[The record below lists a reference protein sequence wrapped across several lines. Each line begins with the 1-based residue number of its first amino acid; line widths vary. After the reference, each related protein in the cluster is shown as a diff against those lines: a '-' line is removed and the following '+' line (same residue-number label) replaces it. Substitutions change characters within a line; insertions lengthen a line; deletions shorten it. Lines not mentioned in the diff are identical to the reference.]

1 MKPFKLIAHDFDVVA
16 GEHWTEQLDAYLI
29 SDNIVVRF
37 EDDHELIV
45 YKFPQSLDGC
55 DAVDYWPGDGRVKKL
70 TVYFVGVKRWQPFD
84 LARPFNEIIIEL
96 MEAK

>member
-1 MKPFKLIAHDFDVVA
+1 MTPIKLLAHDFDVVA
-16 GEHWTEQLDAYLI
+16 GEHWQEELDAFLV

-45 YKFPQSLDGC
+45 YKFPQSLAGRSS
-55 DAVDYWPGDGRVKKL
+55 VDYWPGDGRVKKM
-70 TVYFVGVKRWQPFD
+70 TVFFDRVTRWQPFD
-84 LARPFNEIIIEL
+84 LAKPFSEIIIEL

>member
-1 MKPFKLIAHDFDVVA
+1 MTPIKLLAHDFDVVA
-16 GEHWTEQLDAYLI
+16 GEHWQEELDAFLV
-29 SDNIVVRF
+29 SDNIVVPF

-45 YKFPQSLDGC
+45 YKFPQSLAGH

-84 LARPFNEIIIEL
+84 LARPFNKIIIEL